1 MKLTKQIPLKCYL
14 IKIKKDT
21 MVINLLAEFER
32 AS

>member
-1 MKLTKQIPLKCYL
+1 
-14 IKIKKDT
+14 